1 MNTETEAKLAQFNV
15 QQLRNELLVRGAGM
29 HARSAESMLGAN
41 KNLGGDPTLADVST
55 KDLAA
60 ALRIG
65 QKVVYGVDDRKD
77 LFEVSDSSVKANSR
91 SVVSLFLASGIV
103 SNGDGTSTLQTGK
116 FGQLNSLCQ
125 QEPYYHQPAGAF
137 CSGFLVAPAII
148 ATAGHCVNEDNVTTV
163 RFVFGFQ
170 MSDASTAA
178 LRIPDSDIYTG
189 AEVIGR
195 ELTNDGTDWCLVRLD
210 REVNDRQILALRSE
224 GKIADN
230 AEVYVL
236 GHPSGLPLKFAD
248 GANVRINTHDAV
260 FTANLDTYG
269 GNSGSPVFNRNTHE
283 VEGIL
288 VRGATDFVPVGF
300 CMVSAICPI
309 NGCQGEDCTRVSEFV
324 SLLDP

>member
-1 MNTETEAKLAQFNV
+1 MNTETEAKLAQFSLE
-15 QQLRNELLVRGAGM
+15 QLKSELLVRGAGI
-29 HARSAESMLGAN
+29 HTRSAELLGSK
-41 KNLGGDPTLADVST
+41 KNLAGDPNLATIET
-55 KDLAA
+55 KDIAA

-65 QKVVYGVDDRKD
+65 QKVIYGVDDRKD
-77 LFEVSDSSVKANSR
+77 LFEVSDQNVNTNSR
-91 SVVSLFLASGIV
+91 GVVSLFRASGIV

-148 ATAGHCVNEDNVTTV
+148 ATAGHCVDEGNVSTV

-170 MSDASTAA
+170 MSDASTAT
-178 LRIPDSDIYTG
+178 LRIPDSDIYAG

-195 ELTNDGTDWCLVRLD
+195 KLTDDGTDWCLVRLD
-210 REVNDRQILALRSE
+210 REVNDRQILALRSQ
-224 GKIADN
+224 GKVADN
-230 AEVYVL
+230 AGVYVL
-236 GHPSGLPLKFAD
+236 GHPSGLPLKFAE
-248 GANVRINTHDAV
+248 GANVRTNTQDAF

-269 GNSGSPVFNRNTHE
+269 GNSGSPVFNRDTHE

-288 VRGATDFVPVGF
+288 VRGATDFVPVGL

-309 NGCQGEDCTRVSEFV
+309 NGCQGEDCTRVSEFAA
-324 SLLDP
+324 LLEN